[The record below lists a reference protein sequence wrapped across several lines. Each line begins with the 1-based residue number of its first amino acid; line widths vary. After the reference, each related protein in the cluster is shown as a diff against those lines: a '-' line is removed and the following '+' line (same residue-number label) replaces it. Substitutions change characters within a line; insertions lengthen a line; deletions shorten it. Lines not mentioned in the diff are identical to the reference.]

1 MPGVSA
7 FSRVSHGGYGHAVC
21 GLEEWLLRLGLT
33 RSRLPHAVG
42 RISTSLLVFHCV
54 NEPQLVYPFPKGG
67 TLVWIPVFG
76 IGYRRKKPWLQKK
89 KAVINSIFRFPCEYR
104 FCFIWINA

>member
-21 GLEEWLLRLGLT
+21 GLGERLLRLGLT
-33 RSRLPHAVG
+33 HSQLPHAVG

-76 IGYRRKKPWLQKK
+76 IGYRRKKNRGYRRKK
-89 KAVINSIFRFPCEYR
+89 LL
-104 FCFIWINA
+104 